1 MPDDLKIFILEQNPY
16 RHQRADWFSTIDSED
31 LIYFSVDAYHSLD
44 AKLDLWERIH
54 AVLEGDTGYMGGPTL
69 WEDTW
74 IKSREELLKVRT
86 VLEHISDSENRDQRS
101 WFQKVFSKRK
111 NALEANEKI
120 LIQNILSLTDK
131 AIEREWWL
139 VFDLTPA

>member
-1 MPDDLKIFILEQNPY
+1 MPDNLKIFIVQENPY
-16 RHQRADWFSTIDSED
+16 HHQRADWFSNIDSED
-31 LIYFSVDAYHSLD
+31 LIYFGVDVYYSLD
-44 AKLDLWERIH
+44 AKLDLWERVH

-86 VLEHISDSENRDQRS
+86 VLAHISDSENRSQKS
-101 WFQKVFSKRK
+101 WFQKGFSNRK
-111 NALEANEKI
+111 NALDADEKT
-120 LIQNILSLTDK
+120 LIHNILGLTDK
-131 AIEREWWL
+131 AMEREWWL